1 MAEKYRRLK
10 ISAMVLGLLLVVSGS
25 TALAQSGDSDWKE
38 LERESKRMKISEMGD
53 QALEDLFTKSIKA
66 ETLYEKAYGWAA
78 FSNVKVAFIIS
89 GGGGKGV
96 AVNKETGE
104 RTYMKMGTLGI
115 GFGLGGQSYKVVFF
129 FQDEGS
135 FYNFVENGWQA
146 DAGARAVAG
155 KQGVNAET
163 TFTNGIAVYQMTDT
177 GLMANADIAGTK
189 YSKNKKLNKKVD

>member
-1 MAEKYRRLK
+1 MAENFRRLK
-10 ISAMVLGLLLVVSGS
+10 LSAMVLGLVLVVSGS

-38 LERESKRMKISEMGD
+38 LERESKRVKISAMGD
-53 QALEDLFTKSIKA
+53 QALEDLFNTSIKA

-78 FSNVKVAFIIS
+78 FQNVKAAIIVS

-115 GFGLGGQSYKVVFF
+115 GLGLGGQSYNVIFF

-146 DAGARAVAG
+146 DAGATAAAG
-155 KQGVNAET
+155 TGGANAQT
-163 TFTNGIAVYQMTDT
+163 TFTNGIAVYQLTKG

-189 YSKNKKLNKKVD
+189 YWKNKELNSTVD

>member
-10 ISAMVLGLLLVVSGS
+10 LSAMVLGLLLVVSGS
-25 TALAQSGDSDWKE
+25 TALAQSGDSDWQE

-66 ETLYEKAYGWAA
+66 EALYEKAYGWAA
-78 FSNVKVAFIIS
+78 FSNVKVAFFIS

-96 AVNKETGE
+96 AVNKETDE

-115 GFGLGGQSYKVVFF
+115 GLGLGGQSYTVVFF

-146 DAGARAVAG
+146 DAGARAAAG

-163 TFTNGIAVYQMTDT
+163 TFTNGIAVYQMTDA
-177 GLMANADIAGTK
+177 GLMANVDIAGTK
-189 YSKNKKLNKKVD
+189 YSKNKKLNKKVE